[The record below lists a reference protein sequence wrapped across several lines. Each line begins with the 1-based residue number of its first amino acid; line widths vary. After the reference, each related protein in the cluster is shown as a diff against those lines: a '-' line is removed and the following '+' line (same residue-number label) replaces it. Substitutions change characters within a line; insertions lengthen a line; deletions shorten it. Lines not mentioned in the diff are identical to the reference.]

1 MGGCLGWEVA
11 LPGPLSYCVDRHP
24 TTSAAFEGIRTRKR
38 RWTLQMELFQSLT
51 PRLRSVGEFMK
62 TVNDNTIP

>member
-1 MGGCLGWEVA
+1 MGSSLTRTSVLLCRQTSHL
-11 LPGPLSYCVDRHP
+11 LS
-24 TTSAAFEGIRTRKR
+24 SFEGIRTRKR